1 MDAADTARL
10 MLASKVL
17 FEQTMLDELHGV
29 HADRQAERARS
40 FWGEYAPLRFRRA
53 LFASESHDVF
63 DDGDLAGAFHA
74 CAQRADIVVA
84 FVDTQ
89 PAVVPVN
96 GALGRKWTRFDT
108 FYETDAHIVM
118 TAAARNED
126 WTFADDSREI
136 FLGYGARV
144 FPVGRVTDDML
155 KVKAFL
161 DDVRLQLC
169 DNENDNE
176 AGYVW

>member
-1 MDAADTARL
+1 L
-10 MLASKVL
+10 
-17 FEQTMLDELHGV
+17 
-29 HADRQAERARS
+29 
-40 FWGEYAPLRFRRA
+40 
-53 LFASESHDVF
+53 
-63 DDGDLAGAFHA
+63 
-74 CAQRADIVVA
+74 
-84 FVDTQ
+84 
-89 PAVVPVN
+89 
-96 GALGRKWTRFDT
+96 TRFDT

-126 WTFADDSREI
+126 WTFADDSRQI

-144 FPVGRVTDDML
+144 FPVERVTDDML